1 MTENGINFIAE
12 IGMNHNGNFG
22 LIFELIKQA
31 SYAGADFAKFQLGW
45 RAQQGEINQLG
56 TDDVAKIIKSCEHF
70 NIKPLF
76 SVFNSTSF
84 EMAERFDMHHYKI
97 ASRTVIE
104 DPELVRRVIETKKTV
119 YISLGMTQ
127 ETHPF
132 DLSDSI
138 HYLWCQSLYP
148 THPWEV
154 ANFPEHFDH
163 NGVAGFS
170 DHSIGIELALI
181 AIMRGA
187 TIIEKHFTLDKSDV
201 TIRDHALSLTP
212 DEFKTMVNCGR
223 EIKKYRDLGI

>member
-1 MTENGINFIAE
+1 MADKSLNFIAE
-12 IGMNHNGNFG
+12 IGLNHNGNFG
-22 LIFELIKQA
+22 LNFELIKQA
-31 SYAGADFAKFQLGW
+31 AYSGADFAKFQLGW
-45 RAQQGEINQLG
+45 RAQPGEINQLKKE
-56 TDDVAKIIKSCEHF
+56 DVEQIIKSCQHF

-76 SVFNSTSF
+76 SVFNSAAFELAESF
-84 EMAERFDMHHYKI
+84 GMKHYKI

-104 DPELVRRVIETKKTV
+104 DPQLVRKVIETEKSV

-132 DLSDSI
+132 ALSDNV

-148 THPWEV
+148 THPWEIKD
-154 ANFPEHFDH
+154 FPEQFDQK
-163 NGVAGFS
+163 GVAGFS

-212 DEFKTMVNCGR
+212 DELNNGYLRR